1 MKVHLVEV
9 GAPLNHRRQERAR
22 AQFMEQL
29 YWRPGALG
37 EAESGEQ
44 IWFDQYDGTIE
55 RINLPL

>member
-1 MKVHLVEV
+1 
-9 GAPLNHRRQERAR
+9 
-22 AQFMEQL
+22 MEQL

-55 RINLPL
+55 RINIPL